1 MADGGY
7 QDAMLRRLG
16 IIGSMGEQANNLAAQ
31 PHYGTPPASMP
42 GGGNGVQD
50 GGGGGFQSFMDA
62 IRQHESSGRYG
73 VVNPDS
79 GALGAYQVMPGN
91 LPSWSKEALGHSV
104 SSQQYLQSKQLQDQ
118 IAGHMLSQYYNKWGP
133 GGAAVAWYA
142 GPGRVDGW
150 MKSGGNSPFYKAPQ
164 GNYSSI
170 SSYALS
176 ILRAMGL
183 G

>member
-1 MADGGY
+1 MAGAF

-16 IIGSMGEQANNLAAQ
+16 VIGSMGEQANQLAAMPSRVQ
-31 PHYGTPPASMP
+31 DTPSYGTPPVAGSP
-42 GGGNGVQD
+42 AGG
-50 GGGGGFQSFMDA
+50 SFGSFVNA

-79 GALGAYQVMPGN
+79 GALGAYQIMPGN
-91 LPSWSKEALGHSV
+91 LPQWSRQALGHSV
-104 SSQQYLQSKQLQDQ
+104 SSQQFLRDPRLQDQ
-118 IAGHMLSQYYNKWGP
+118 IAQYQLKQYYDKWGP

-142 GPGRVDGW
+142 GPGRVSGW
-150 MKSGGNSPFYKAPQ
+150 MQSGGNSPFYNAPQ
-164 GNYSSI
+164 GKYSSI